1 MTSSNWTGVNPD
13 LSKHSK
19 AEVKVETEN
28 DFYIGEECGN
38 IPQTQ
43 PDRRPNGKISRRR
56 KLKRPRKG
64 QTKVMLKAGQANE
77 DEKDSLD
84 SEPGIATKYRLKE
97 VRIKLQR
104 VKLPSGMVLLVR
116 TGIQLVHFL
125 F

>member
-1 MTSSNWTGVNPD
+1 
-13 LSKHSK
+13 
-19 AEVKVETEN
+19 
-28 DFYIGEECGN
+28 
-38 IPQTQ
+38 
-43 PDRRPNGKISRRR
+43 
-56 KLKRPRKG
+56 
-64 QTKVMLKAGQANE
+64 MLKAGQANE